1 MFIIINKAIYFLSK
15 ALVIILHEIK
25 TSVLMKELTRYFYNL
40 FVSKGFSEELSE
52 FLNLIIG
59 IGVLILF
66 LFLLDLVTRK
76 LVISIFKA
84 YASKSKNVFDD
95 FLVKN
100 KTFDYLAHIIPLSI
114 IFWVLP
120 LLFIAYPK
128 TEKYLEIL
136 FDIMGIAL
144 VIWIVKS
151 ILRTFR
157 DFLKSLDSFKDKPID
172 SYIQVFM
179 IFVWSIGGI
188 LIFTSITGKPIW
200 TFLTALGAM
209 SAVILLIF
217 KDTIL
222 GFVASIQVA
231 VNDTV
236 RIGDWITMEKYGA
249 DGDVIEIN
257 LSSVKVQNFDKTIT
271 TIPTYYLTSESFRNW
286 RGMMDSGGR
295 RIKRSLLIKT
305 SSISFLSKE
314 DITKLQKIEIIH
326 EYLQKAQHKIDT
338 YNQEHNIDKS
348 TLINGRNLSNMGVFR
363 IYVESYLEHHPYIN
377 TKMTIMSRQLAPTA
391 EGTPL
396 EIYAFSNDKVWKNYE
411 KIMADIFDHLLAAIP
426 YFNLE
431 VFELSFNKEE

>member
-1 MFIIINKAIYFLSK
+1 
-15 ALVIILHEIK
+15 
-25 TSVLMKELTRYFYNL
+25 MKELTRYFYNL
-40 FVSKGFSEELSE
+40 FVSKGFSEEASE

-59 IGVLILF
+59 ICVLMLF
-66 LFLLDLVTRK
+66 LFLLDLITRRI
-76 LVISIFKA
+76 VISIFKA
-84 YASKSKNVFDD
+84 YASKSKNIFDD
-95 FLVKN
+95 YLVKN
-100 KTFDYLAHIIPLSI
+100 KTFDHLAHIIPLSI
-114 IFWVLP
+114 IIWIVP
-120 LLFIAYPK
+120 MLFIAYPT
-128 TEKYLEIL
+128 TEKYLEVV
-136 FDIMGIAL
+136 FDIMVIVL
-144 VIWIVKS
+144 VIWIVRS

-179 IFVWSIGGI
+179 IFAWSIGVI
-188 LIFTSITGKPIW
+188 LIFSSITGKSIW

-209 SAVILLIF
+209 SAILLLIF

-222 GFVASIQVA
+222 GFVASIQVS

-249 DGDVIEIN
+249 DGDVVEIN

-305 SSISFLSKE
+305 TSISFLSEE
-314 DITKLQKIEIIH
+314 DTARLQKIEIIK
-326 EYLQKAQHKIDT
+326 EYLEKAQHKIDN

-348 TLINGRNLSNMGVFR
+348 ISINGRNLSNMGVFR
-363 IYVESYLEHHPYIN
+363 IYVESYLENHPYIN
-377 TKMTIMSRQLAPTA
+377 KEMMIMSRQLAPSA
-391 EGTPL
+391 QGTPL
-396 EIYAFSNDKVWKNYE
+396 EIYAFSNDKIWKNYE

-431 VFELSFNKEE
+431 VFELNFNTNK